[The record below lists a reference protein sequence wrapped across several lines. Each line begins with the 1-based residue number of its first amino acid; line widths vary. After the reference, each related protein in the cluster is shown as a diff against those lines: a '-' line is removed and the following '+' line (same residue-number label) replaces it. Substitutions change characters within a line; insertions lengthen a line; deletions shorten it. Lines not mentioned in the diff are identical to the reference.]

1 MTSIFRVD
9 QFKFPY
15 QYKFPGQSTDERIL
29 YATRENR
36 LMLFIRRMFV
46 FITAVFLL
54 ITGLILKQVI
64 QEFLGVVIGGMFQLV
79 LIGLALAFLLIGWW
93 WVTALWKK
101 SIALVTTKRLMKFVY
116 VTPVNRYSLTLP
128 LDRIV
133 DTGAYTKGFAQAIF
147 RLGSFVARS
156 SAASSGVAT
165 DDPSRVNKKY
175 FYIENVKR
183 AEDLQHYISK
193 LLDAFRKYPEKLEKF
208 RPFIPHLKGEER
220 ASFIEKHFPQFW
232 S

>member
-1 MTSIFRVD
+1 MKTIFRVD

-36 LMLFIRRMFV
+36 LMLVFRQVFV
-46 FITAVFLL
+46 LLIALIIFITG
-54 ITGLILKQVI
+54 TILQQAI
-64 QEFLGVVIGGMFQLV
+64 QEFLGIALSSLFQLAVIGLTLLF
-79 LIGLALAFLLIGWW
+79 LAIGWW

-101 SIALVTTKRLMKFVY
+101 SIAIVTTKRLTKFVY
-116 VTPVNRYSLTLP
+116 TTPASRYSLILP
-128 LDRIV
+128 LDQIV
-133 DTGAYTKGFAQAIF
+133 DTGAYTKGFAQAALK
-147 RLGSFVARS
+147 LGTFVARS
-156 SAASSGVAT
+156 SAASSGAAT

-193 LLDAFRKYPEKLEKF
+193 LLDAFRRYPDKLKNF
-208 RPFIPHLKGEER
+208 RPFIPHLKGEDR
-220 ASFIEKHFPQFW
+220 ASFIRNHFPQFW